1 MARAKVLIVDDHPLV
16 RQGLAARIAGEPDL
30 EVCGEAS
37 GVDEAL
43 ALLDATEPALVI
55 VDLMLK
61 AGHGLTLVK
70 KVAQRAPRTKILVLS
85 AHEEALFGERS
96 IRAGAHGYVNKQEAQ
111 EKIIAAMRAVLRG
124 ERFLSAETIQ
134 RLIGRAA
141 GTRSKEKGIE
151 SLSDRELEVFE
162 LIGRGKSTRSI
173 AQKLHLSVHTIE
185 SHRENIRAKLSLQNG
200 AELVQ
205 RAVQWVLEPRAP
217 DSRRVAAVV
226 KTTT

>member
-1 MARAKVLIVDDHPLV
+1 MTMARAKVLIVDDHPLV

-30 EVCGEAS
+30 MICGEAS

-43 ALLDATEPALVI
+43 ALLDSTEPALVI
-55 VDLMLK
+55 VDLTLK
-61 AGHGLTLVK
+61 AGHGLALVK
-70 KVAQRAPRTKILVLS
+70 KVSQRAPHTKILVLS

-124 ERFLSAETIQ
+124 ERYLSAESIQ

-141 GTRSKEKGIE
+141 GARSKEGGVE
-151 SLSDRELEVFE
+151 SLSDRELEIFE

-205 RAVQWVLEPRAP
+205 RAVQWVLEPRG
-217 DSRRVAAVV
+217 
-226 KTTT
+226 

>member
-16 RQGLAARIAGEPDL
+16 RQGLAARIAGEPDMQ
-30 EVCGEAS
+30 VCGEAS

-61 AGHGLTLVK
+61 VGHGLNLVK
-70 KVAQRAPRTKILVLS
+70 KVAQTAPHTKILVLS

-124 ERFLSAETIQ
+124 ERYLSTETIQ

-141 GTRSKEKGIE
+141 GARSDVEGIE
-151 SLSDRELEVFE
+151 GLSDRELEVFE

-200 AELVQ
+200 AEPATG
-205 RAVQWVLEPRAP
+205 RAGC
-217 DSRRVAAVV
+217 
-226 KTTT
+226 

>member
-1 MARAKVLIVDDHPLV
+1 MTMARAKVLIVDDHPLV

-43 ALLDATEPALVI
+43 ALLDATEPALVT
-55 VDLMLK
+55 VDLTLK
-61 AGHGLTLVK
+61 AGHGLNLVK
-70 KVAQRAPRTKILVLS
+70 KISQRAPHTKILVLS

-111 EKIIAAMRAVLRG
+111 EKIVAAMRAVLRG
-124 ERFLSAETIQ
+124 ERYLSTESIQ
-134 RLIGRAA
+134 RLIGRAVGA
-141 GTRSKEKGIE
+141 RSKDGGIE

-205 RAVQWVLEPRAP
+205 RAVQWVLEPR
-217 DSRRVAAVV
+217 D
-226 KTTT
+226 

>member
-1 MARAKVLIVDDHPLV
+1 
-16 RQGLAARIAGEPDL
+16 
-30 EVCGEAS
+30 
-37 GVDEAL
+37 
-43 ALLDATEPALVI
+43 
-55 VDLMLK
+55 
-61 AGHGLTLVK
+61 
-70 KVAQRAPRTKILVLS
+70 LS
-85 AHEEALFGERS
+85 AHDEALFGERS

-124 ERFLSAETIQ
+124 ERYLSAESIQ

-141 GTRSKEKGIE
+141 RARAKEGGIE

-205 RAVQWVLEPRAP
+205 RAVQWVLEPH
-217 DSRRVAAVV
+217 D
-226 KTTT
+226 

>member
-1 MARAKVLIVDDHPLV
+1 MTMARTKVLIVDDHPLV
-16 RQGLAARIAGEPDL
+16 RQGLAARIAGEPDM

-55 VDLMLK
+55 VDLTLK
-61 AGHGLTLVK
+61 AGHGLNLVK
-70 KVAQRAPRTKILVLS
+70 KVSQRAPHTKILVLS

-111 EKIIAAMRAVLRG
+111 EKIVAAMRALLRG
-124 ERFLSAETIQ
+124 EPYLSAETIQ
-134 RLIGRAA
+134 RLIGRTA
-141 GTRSKEKGIE
+141 GARSRDGGIE

-185 SHRENIRAKLSLQNG
+185 SHRENIRAKLSLENG

-205 RAVQWVLEPRAP
+205 RAVQWVLEPR
-217 DSRRVAAVV
+217 D
-226 KTTT
+226 